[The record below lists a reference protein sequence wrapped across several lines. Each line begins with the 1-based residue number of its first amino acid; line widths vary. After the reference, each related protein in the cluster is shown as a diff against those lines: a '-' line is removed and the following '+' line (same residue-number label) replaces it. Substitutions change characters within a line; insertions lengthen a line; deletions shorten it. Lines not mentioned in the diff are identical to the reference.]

1 MSNDDLTHENFDF
14 RGFDVPDLKAVTLA
28 SSSDGDQS
36 KQPKTKHE
44 DASKNRKHG
53 KKKSKSDARSKK
65 RAGAGKTSESFDDYE
80 DYEEREAVSKADKKV
95 SKDRPGLFAPM
106 TLREVTVR
114 NRIWLPPMCTY
125 SSFARDGRPTP
136 FHYQHYVSRAFGGFG
151 MVIGRIHRR
160 GS

>member
-53 KKKSKSDARSKK
+53 KKKSNPMHGPRSGPARAR
-65 RAGAGKTSESFDDYE
+65 RANRSMIMRIMRKGK
-80 DYEEREAVSKADKKV
+80 
-95 SKDRPGLFAPM
+95 L
-106 TLREVTVR
+106 
-114 NRIWLPPMCTY
+114 
-125 SSFARDGRPTP
+125 
-136 FHYQHYVSRAFGGFG
+136 
-151 MVIGRIHRR
+151 
-160 GS
+160 

>member
-53 KKKSKSDARSKK
+53 KKKSK
-65 RAGAGKTSESFDDYE
+65 
-80 DYEEREAVSKADKKV
+80 
-95 SKDRPGLFAPM
+95 
-106 TLREVTVR
+106 
-114 NRIWLPPMCTY
+114 
-125 SSFARDGRPTP
+125 
-136 FHYQHYVSRAFGGFG
+136 
-151 MVIGRIHRR
+151 
-160 GS
+160 

>member
-53 KKKSKSDARSKK
+53 KKKSKSDARSWQI
-65 RAGAGKTSESFDDYE
+65 FDE
-80 DYEEREAVSKADKKV
+80 
-95 SKDRPGLFAPM
+95 
-106 TLREVTVR
+106 
-114 NRIWLPPMCTY
+114 
-125 SSFARDGRPTP
+125 RDG
-136 FHYQHYVSRAFGGFG
+136 V
-151 MVIGRIHRR
+151 VIKYCKTGVT
-160 GS
+160 

>member
-65 RAGAGKTSESFDDYE
+65 RPARARRANRSMIMRIMRKGK
-80 DYEEREAVSKADKKV
+80 
-95 SKDRPGLFAPM
+95 L
-106 TLREVTVR
+106 
-114 NRIWLPPMCTY
+114 
-125 SSFARDGRPTP
+125 
-136 FHYQHYVSRAFGGFG
+136 
-151 MVIGRIHRR
+151 
-160 GS
+160 

>member
-80 DYEEREAVSKADKKV
+80 EREAVSKADKKV

-151 MVIGRIHRR
+151 MVIV
-160 GS
+160 

>member
-53 KKKSKSDARSKK
+53 KKKSK
-65 RAGAGKTSESFDDYE
+65 FDD
-80 DYEEREAVSKADKKV
+80 
-95 SKDRPGLFAPM
+95 
-106 TLREVTVR
+106 
-114 NRIWLPPMCTY
+114 N
-125 SSFARDGRPTP
+125 ARD
-136 FHYQHYVSRAFGGFG
+136 FAHFGLGL
-151 MVIGRIHRR
+151 R
-160 GS
+160 

>member
-44 DASKNRKHG
+44 DASKNRRHG

-65 RAGAGKTSESFDDYE
+65 RASAGTQMTSS
-80 DYEEREAVSKADKKV
+80 
-95 SKDRPGLFAPM
+95 
-106 TLREVTVR
+106 T
-114 NRIWLPPMCTY
+114 
-125 SSFARDGRPTP
+125 
-136 FHYQHYVSRAFGGFG
+136 
-151 MVIGRIHRR
+151 
-160 GS
+160 